1 MHLQLENLHKSYLDG
16 EGRTLHILR
25 GVDLRLEQPGQT
37 VAIVGASG
45 TGKSTL
51 LHLIGLLD
59 QPDQGRVLLDDK
71 DLSLLSRDAQAR
83 YRNTQLGFIFQF
95 HQLLQDFSALENVM
109 MPALVQG
116 QSHSQSRKRASELL
130 EQVGLGERL
139 LHKPSQLSGGE
150 QQRVA
155 IARALTN
162 RPRLLLADEP
172 TGNLDQEN
180 ESQVLDTLLRC
191 CADGQTTMLMI
202 THNPQLAT
210 TLQQCYRLQ
219 DGRLQLDSSP

>member
-1 MHLQLENLHKSYLDG
+1 M
-16 EGRTLHILR
+16 
-25 GVDLRLEQPGQT
+25 EQPGQT
-37 VAIVGASG
+37 AAIVGASG

-59 QPDQGRVLLDDK
+59 RPDQGRVLLDDQ
-71 DLSLLSRDAQAR
+71 DLSLLSQDAQAR

-172 TGNLDQEN
+172 TGNLDQEK
-180 ESQVLDTLLRC
+180 
-191 CADGQTTMLMI
+191 A
-202 THNPQLAT
+202 
-210 TLQQCYRLQ
+210 
-219 DGRLQLDSSP
+219 

>member
-1 MHLQLENLHKSYLDG
+1 MHIRLENLHKSYLDG

-25 GVDLRLEQPGQT
+25 GVDLQLEQPGQT

-51 LHLIGLLD
+51 MHLIGLLD
-59 QPDQGRVLLDDK
+59 QPDQGRILLDDM
-71 DLSLLSRDAQAR
+71 DLSQLSHNVQAN

-116 QSHSQSRKRASELL
+116 QGHSQSRKRAGELL

-180 ESQVLDTLLRC
+180 ESQVVDTLLRC

-202 THNPQLAT
+202 THNPKLAT
-210 TLQQCYRLQ
+210 ILQQCYRLQ
-219 DGRLQLDSSP
+219 DGHLQLDSSP

>member
-1 MHLQLENLHKSYLDG
+1 M
-16 EGRTLHILR
+16 
-25 GVDLRLEQPGQT
+25 
-37 VAIVGASG
+37 
-45 TGKSTL
+45 
-51 LHLIGLLD
+51 
-59 QPDQGRVLLDDK
+59 LDDK
-71 DLSLLSRDAQAR
+71 DLSLLSRDTQAR

-210 TLQQCYRLQ
+210 TLQQRYRLQ